1 MSISVYSGSAH
12 FSTLLLQNRVWNFSV
27 YDIND
32 QLSWNKPL
40 RIAGAFSDK
49 ARGSGVR
56 PRFLPNSDTVKLVG
70 LASPVFGL
78 YLPIEG
84 LSTLLLLAILVLV
97 RERQKIVVGP
107 GLRFVFYLFIV
118 YLVLFCASAG
128 QEGWRSSLKGSYD
141 ILRGLV
147 FFPLGLLLARQLDDR
162 DRALLFSAT
171 AAIIVFGNF
180 IFDRGDYFGY
190 QPNPNSVAIAVFFQM
205 LLCIAAYPRAWGRS
219 QGGGAVQWLAPS
231 LTVMALIGGVYLL
244 SVAHS
249 RGVWLGAG
257 CAALFVI
264 VFGMVSQRL
273 RLVFGTTVVIALVV
287 QLYFGN
293 YKGFGFGLR
302 DQIWSLLLE
311 KTITE
316 RPWLGFGINS
326 VKKLMLENG
335 FSFTSAHNI
344 LIEIFV
350 SSGLV
355 GLAAMAT
362 IMLLLI
368 REFRRWRYRQTP
380 LRWIALAGLIA
391 FAVIGLVDLQF
402 ASYRFIATI
411 SLLLGLLYSQRMR
424 SEAEQEKA
432 AEAPKDPLAASA
444 GVRRS
449 TPCKNR

>member
-1 MSISVYSGSAH
+1 M
-12 FSTLLLQNRVWNFSV
+12 
-27 YDIND
+27 
-32 QLSWNKPL
+32 
-40 RIAGAFSDK
+40 
-49 ARGSGVR
+49 R

-107 GLRFVFYLFIV
+107 SLRFVFYLFIV

-128 QEGWRSSLKGSYD
+128 QDGWRSSLKGGYD

-147 FFPLGLLLARQLDDR
+147 FFPLGLLLAKQLDDR
-162 DRALLFSAT
+162 DHAMLFNAT
-171 AAIIVFGNF
+171 AAMIMFGNF

-190 QPNPNSVAIAVFFQM
+190 QPNPNSVAIAVLFQM
-205 LLCIAAYPRAWGRS
+205 LLCIPAYRQIWARP
-219 QGGGAVQWLAPS
+219 QGGSALPWLAPG
-231 LTVMALIGGVYLL
+231 LTVMALIGGIYLL
-244 SVAHS
+244 TESHS

-264 VFGMVSQRL
+264 VFGMVSQRMRFAL
-273 RLVFGTTVVIALVV
+273 GTTVLISLVV
-287 QLYFGN
+287 QLYFSN

-355 GLAAMAT
+355 GLATMAT
-362 IMLLLI
+362 IVLLLI
-368 REFRRWRYRQTP
+368 REFRRWRYRRTP
-380 LRWIALAGLIA
+380 LRWIALAGLVA

-424 SEAEQEKA
+424 SETEQEV
-432 AEAPKDPLAASA
+432 AEASKKPLAASA
-444 GVRRS
+444 GARRS